1 MKVNCPC
8 CGAAVYSRANACVA
22 CGFRPR
28 GEEFR
33 GFLRALSTVS
43 SILVGFCLTGL
54 VDLTGV
60 HPETPLQSWA
70 WLGCAASWLIAA
82 VLFLLTLF
90 GSELLLHRGRLSSG
104 FQLPEEA
111 RGALDRQ
118 CSWLIALFLFALLGL
133 GIGLIALSA
142 YFSPLYAILAT
153 VLVIGGI
160 AFLIRLLT
168 SGPDAG
174 QQ

>member
-1 MKVNCPC
+1 MKATCPC
-8 CGAAVYSRANACVA
+8 CGATVYGRANACVS

-60 HPETPLQSWA
+60 TPDTPVQFWT
-70 WLGCAASWLIAA
+70 WQVCAACWLFAA

-90 GSELLLHRGRLSSG
+90 ASEVILRHARINAGFLLT
-104 FQLPEEA
+104 EEA
-111 RGALDRQ
+111 LAVLDHQ
-118 CSWLIALFLFALLGL
+118 CSWLIAVFLIALAGLGL
-133 GIGLIALSA
+133 GVIALGV
-142 YFSPLYAILAT
+142 YFSPWYAIPAFLL
-153 VLVIGGI
+153 VLGGI
-160 AFLIRLLT
+160 VFLVRLLSARG
-168 SGPDAG
+168 SGERP
-174 QQ
+174 